1 MPPTRPRR
9 ALILG
14 LLIILS
20 AALWALVPP
29 SVLLWTPA
37 SALGVTPAALPSS
50 EPQHALAA
58 ATAVAAVAPVVETT
72 PVPNTG
78 DAADDPAIW
87 IHPTNPALST
97 ILGTDKQGGLMVYDL
112 AGNELQYLADGKMN
126 NIDLRYKFPLGG
138 RPVALVTA
146 GNRAGNSIAIYKV
159 NSITRRLEPVG
170 VQPLAGPEVYGS
182 CMYHSAAT
190 GIYYVFVNNKS
201 GQVEQWKLSDGGNG
215 QVAAQMVR
223 TFDVGSQ
230 VEGCVADDELGY
242 FYIGEEEIGIWKYGA
257 EPEDGVTGTLIH
269 STSGEHLVSNV
280 EGLTIYY
287 AGNGTGYLIASS
299 QGNNTFVI
307 YRREGQ
313 NAYVQTFEIAA
324 GNAIDEVSSTDGID
338 VTNFGLGGA
347 FPQGLF
353 VAQDGKNDNGNQ
365 NFKLVPWA
373 AIAQTT
379 SPALAIDLG
388 WDPRQV
394 GDTGLPAWRGYLAL
408 VAASAR

>member
-1 MPPTRPRR
+1 MPLIRPRR
-9 ALILG
+9 VLILG
-14 LLIILS
+14 LLIVLS
-20 AALWALVPP
+20 AALWVLAP
-29 SVLLWTPA
+29 SVMLWTPA
-37 SALGVTPAALPSS
+37 SALGVAPTVLPTP
-50 EPQHALAA
+50 EPQHAPAA
-58 ATAVAAVAPVVETT
+58 VSAVAVAPVVETT

-87 IHPTNPALST
+87 IHPINPALST
-97 ILGTDKQGGLMVYDL
+97 ILATDKQGGLVVYDL

-126 NIDLRYKFPLGG
+126 NIDLRYNFLLGG

-146 GNRAGNSIAIYKV
+146 SNRAGNSIAIYKV
-159 NSITRRLEPVG
+159 NLITRRLEPVG

-182 CMYHSAAT
+182 CMYHSST
-190 GIYYVFVNNKS
+190 SGMYYVFVNNKS
-201 GQVEQWKLSDGGNG
+201 GLVEQWKLSEGGNG

-230 VEGCVADDELGY
+230 VEGCVADDELGH

-257 EPEDGVTGTLIH
+257 EPEDGTTGTLIH

-287 AGNGTGYLIASS
+287 ADNGTGYLIVSS

-324 GNAIDEVSSTDGID
+324 GNGIDEVSATDGVD

-353 VAQDGKNDNGNQ
+353 IAQDGNNDNENQ
-365 NFKLVPWA
+365 NFKLVPWSV
-373 AIAQTT
+373 IAQTT
-379 SPALAIDLG
+379 NPPLAIDLG
-388 WDPRQV
+388 WDPRAV
-394 GDTGLPAWRGYLAL
+394 GDTGLPAYRGYLPL